1 MPVVTTEL
9 LLPTAAQAAEAP
21 KAEEN
26 TRLHHTTFRIGD
38 VRARVHRDMGTRA
51 LASLSMYTY
60 WRQKWGEGEGGA
72 YQLPMGEG
80 HNDIVGMCR
89 FSCGAGRAA
98 GTPSCVAERGRPEAA
113 SRLMLEGTVP
123 W

>member
-51 LASLSMYTY
+51 LVFVNVHILGT
-60 WRQKWGEGEGGA
+60 E
-72 YQLPMGEG
+72 
-80 HNDIVGMCR
+80 VG
-89 FSCGAGRAA
+89 
-98 GTPSCVAERGRPEAA
+98 
-113 SRLMLEGTVP
+113 
-123 W
+123 